1 MQKSSE
7 PAVPALPLWWLARL
21 HIRRVAFHALAGCI
35 AALFVVPLIWAGLA
49 SLRQP
54 GLPPPRGLG
63 LPTTALAWQNY
74 RQIFTLLPLGG
85 YLLNSLLVASS
96 AVLITLVTA
105 SWAGFAMARLPAPL
119 RGRLVLFAVLLR
131 LIPLPALWLARFVI
145 FTRLQLTDTLWALI
159 VPAWMGTSPFY
170 VLLFYWSF
178 RRIPSE
184 LFDAARLDGAGVLYT
199 WASVG
204 LPLVRPT
211 AASVGVLCFIH
222 YWSDFI
228 NPLIYLKSEAN
239 YTLPVGLRILQQLDV
254 TNWPL
259 LMAGAVVLMAPI
271 LLIFLFAQ
279 RAFWVEE
286 QGVDSR

>member
-1 MQKSSE
+1 MQKTRESS
-7 PAVPALPLWWLARL
+7 VPSAPLWWVFRSYL
-21 HIRRVAFHALAGCI
+21 RRIAFHAVAGCI
-35 AALFVVPLIWAGLA
+35 AALFVVPLFWAALA

-54 GLPPPRGLG
+54 GLPPARGLDLSG
-63 LPTTALAWQNY
+63 ALAWENY
-74 RQIFTLLPLGG
+74 QRIFTLLPLSS
-85 YLLNSLLVASS
+85 YLLNSLLVAGSS
-96 AVLITLVTA
+96 VLITLVTA
-105 SWAGFAMARLPAPL
+105 SWAGFAMARLPTPL
-119 RGRLVLFAVLLR
+119 RSRLVLFAVLLR

-178 RRIPSE
+178 RRVPSE

-239 YTLPVGLRILQQLDV
+239 YTLPVGLRILQQLDI

-279 RAFWVEE
+279 RAFWIEE
-286 QGVDSR
+286 RVG